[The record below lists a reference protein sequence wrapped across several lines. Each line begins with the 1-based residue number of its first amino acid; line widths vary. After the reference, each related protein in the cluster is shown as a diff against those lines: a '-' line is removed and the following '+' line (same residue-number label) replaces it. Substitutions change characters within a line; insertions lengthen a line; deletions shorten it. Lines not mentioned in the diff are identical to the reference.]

1 MSTRSY
7 LAATL
12 DLLGAWHTAG
22 AVPASAERVVPD
34 GDDEQSEYDAL
45 MTAAD
50 LSAALLD
57 GPGRRCV
64 LVAQTSDQTSGQ
76 ASDDGDGE
84 IAWRDVVAVHV
95 DTDDDAD
102 PDDDLAWF
110 AAQEIPHLL
119 R

>member
-1 MSTRSY
+1 MSTRVY

-12 DLLGAWHTAG
+12 DLLGTWHTAG
-22 AVPASAERVVPD
+22 VVPESAERVLAA
-34 GDDEQSEYDAL
+34 GDDEESEYAAL

-50 LSAALLD
+50 LSSALLD

-64 LVAQTSDQTSGQ
+64 LVAETG
-76 ASDDGDGE
+76 AEGE

-95 DTDDDAD
+95 DVDDDAD

-110 AAQEIPHLL
+110 AVQEIPQLL
-119 R
+119 

>member
-12 DLLGAWHTAG
+12 DLLGAWHTLG
-22 AVPASAERVVPD
+22 AVPASAERVVPA
-34 GDDEQSEYDAL
+34 GDDEESEYAAL

-64 LVAQTSDQTSGQ
+64 LVAQTSDQIGG
-76 ASDDGDGE
+76 DGEGE

-110 AAQEIPHLL
+110 ASQEIPQLL
-119 R
+119 

>member
-7 LAATL
+7 LATTL
-12 DLLGAWHTAG
+12 ELLGAWHTAG
-22 AVPASAERVVPD
+22 AVPASAERVVAE
-34 GDDEQSEYDAL
+34 GEDEESEYDAL

-50 LSAALLD
+50 LSAGLLD

-64 LVAQTSDQTSGQ
+64 LVAETRDEGE
-76 ASDDGDGE
+76 GE
-84 IAWRDVVAVHV
+84 ISWRDVVAVHV
-95 DTDDDAD
+95 DTDDDAA

-119 R
+119 